1 MVSVLQRALQV
12 CFPCR
17 FVQGDEGVCGA
28 VFEDGCYLWPFGVSV
43 QEVVEDAGGFEFG
56 SIRDWSVGMGRDDL
70 VEVELVFLEDVEVV
84 CCSVV
89 RGQELERR
97 WL

>member
-1 MVSVLQRALQV
+1 M
-12 CFPCR
+12 
-17 FVQGDEGVCGA
+17 
-28 VFEDGCYLWPFGVSV
+28 
-43 QEVVEDAGGFEFG
+43 EDAGGFEFG